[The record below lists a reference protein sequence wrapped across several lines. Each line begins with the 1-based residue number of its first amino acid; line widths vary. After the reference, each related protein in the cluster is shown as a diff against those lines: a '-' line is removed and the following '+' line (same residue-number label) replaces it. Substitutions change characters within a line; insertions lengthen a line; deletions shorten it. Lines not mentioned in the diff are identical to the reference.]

1 MLTLIIAILLIIG
14 AISFFYFSYNEGET
28 ITYDWLGQTGEL
40 PLAWM
45 PYLIVYLILG
55 LLAIWL
61 ILKLF
66 SLPSRISRSSKAKGV
81 RQSRE
86 SLDRGLLE
94 IQKGEFQ
101 KGESALT
108 SHVDGT
114 KGDAVKFIA
123 AAKAA
128 HQRGAGDQAEHY
140 LKKASDASNDAGDAI
155 RVAQAEMLLDRGS
168 FADAETLLTSLSS
181 KMPKNGHILGLLA
194 TALKGTGN
202 NAKLVDVAG
211 AMRSRAGVP
220 DSIVAPIE
228 HSARIALL
236 KDSEPDQLTKH
247 WESLPIEAKRDQA
260 IAGQYAASLIDN
272 NEHDKADTVLQKTLN
287 AGWNDD
293 LALLYSKVE
302 ASNSTKQ
309 LEVAEGW
316 ASKQPHNQAAALMVG
331 ALAAKRQLWGKSRES
346 LVKAAENGEL
356 TTGLCNQLGHV
367 LEAMG
372 DSSKAQDCFKSAAA
386 LSLGEPAVGVLSDIT
401 NLSKNLA

>member
-1 MLTLIIAILLIIG
+1 MLTLIIAVLLIVG

-66 SLPSRISRSSKAKGV
+66 SIPSRISRTGKARGV
-81 RQSRE
+81 KKSRE

-94 IQKGEFQ
+94 IQTGEFQ
-101 KGESALT
+101 RGESSLT

-168 FADAETLLTSLSS
+168 FADAETILTSLSK
-181 KMPKNGHILGLLA
+181 KMPKNAHVLGLLA
-194 TALKGTGN
+194 TALQGTGN
-202 NAKLVDVAG
+202 SAKLVDVAG

-220 DSIVAPIE
+220 DDRVAPLE
-228 HSARIALL
+228 HKAWVSLINDSSA
-236 KDSEPDQLTKH
+236 EELTKN
-247 WESLPIEAKRDQA
+247 WESLPVNAKRDQSV
-260 IAGQYAASLIDN
+260 AGAYAAKLIAI
-272 NEHDKADTVLQKTLN
+272 NEHDKADTVLQKSLN
-287 AGWNDD
+287 AAWSDD
-293 LALLYSKVE
+293 LALLYTKVD
-302 ASNSTKQ
+302 ATNSTKQ
-309 LEVAEGW
+309 LEIAEGW
-316 ASKQPHNQAAALMVG
+316 AAKQPHNQAAATMVG
-331 ALAAKRQLWGKSRES
+331 TLAAKRQLWGKSRES
-346 LVKAAENGEL
+346 LVKAAESGDL

-372 DSSKAQDCFKSAAA
+372 DSAKAQDCFKSAAA
-386 LSLGEPAVGVLSDIT
+386 ISLGEPAVGVLSDIT
-401 NLSKNLA
+401 NLSKNLG